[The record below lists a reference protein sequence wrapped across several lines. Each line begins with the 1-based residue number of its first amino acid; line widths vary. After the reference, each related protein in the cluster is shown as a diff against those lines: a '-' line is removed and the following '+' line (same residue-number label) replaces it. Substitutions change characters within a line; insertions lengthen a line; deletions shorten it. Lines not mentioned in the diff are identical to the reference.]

1 MLQLVEMEGRVTENG
16 CIEIPMTVLDQT
28 GICTGDAIK
37 LIYMA
42 EEEEVK
48 SAAKEFLLV
57 RNDQDVVEELAREQR
72 VSLQIPEELL
82 QDAGI
87 SMDAD
92 LDIVCQNGRIV
103 IFSSELLKEME
114 IPEEVMEI
122 CNELGISE
130 DKVKIILNTTEQVHK
145 LLDEKGRILIPKEF
159 RQMTEMECG
168 DIVKLSVSGGKII
181 LSKVDIVE
189 MGSQDPETMEAYVN
203 AAVKQLNPAKQVALA
218 ARILKFAQQE
228 T

>member
-16 CIEIPMTVLDQT
+16 CIEIPMTVLDQA

-57 RNDQDVVEELAREQR
+57 KNDQDVVEELAREQR

-103 IFSSELLKEME
+103 IFSSELLKETV

-130 DKVKIILNTTEQVHK
+130 DKVKIILNTTEGGS
-145 LLDEKGRILIPKEF
+145 DEKTG
-159 RQMTEMECG
+159 T
-168 DIVKLSVSGGKII
+168 
-181 LSKVDIVE
+181 
-189 MGSQDPETMEAYVN
+189 
-203 AAVKQLNPAKQVALA
+203 
-218 ARILKFAQQE
+218 
-228 T
+228 

>member
-16 CIEIPMTVLDQT
+16 CIEIPMTVLDQA

-57 RNDQDVVEELAREQR
+57 KNDQDVVEELAREQR

-87 SMDAD
+87 PMDAD

-103 IFSSELLKEME
+103 IFSSELLKDTV

-130 DKVKIILNTTEQVHK
+130 DKVKIILNTTEGEP
-145 LLDEKGRILIPKEF
+145 DEKTG
-159 RQMTEMECG
+159 T
-168 DIVKLSVSGGKII
+168 
-181 LSKVDIVE
+181 
-189 MGSQDPETMEAYVN
+189 
-203 AAVKQLNPAKQVALA
+203 
-218 ARILKFAQQE
+218 
-228 T
+228 

>member
-57 RNDQDVVEELAREQR
+57 KNDQDVVEELAREQR

-87 SMDAD
+87 PMDAD
-92 LDIVCQNGRIV
+92 LDIVCQNGR

-130 DKVKIILNTTEQVHK
+130 DKVKIILNTTEGGS
-145 LLDEKGRILIPKEF
+145 DEKTG
-159 RQMTEMECG
+159 T
-168 DIVKLSVSGGKII
+168 
-181 LSKVDIVE
+181 
-189 MGSQDPETMEAYVN
+189 
-203 AAVKQLNPAKQVALA
+203 
-218 ARILKFAQQE
+218 
-228 T
+228 

>member
-16 CIEIPMTVLDQT
+16 CIEIPMTVLDQA

-57 RNDQDVVEELAREQR
+57 KNDQDVVEELAREQR

-87 SMDAD
+87 PMDAD

-103 IFSSELLKEME
+103 IFSSELLKETE

-130 DKVKIILNTTEQVHK
+130 DKVKIILNTTEGEP
-145 LLDEKGRILIPKEF
+145 DEKTG
-159 RQMTEMECG
+159 T
-168 DIVKLSVSGGKII
+168 
-181 LSKVDIVE
+181 
-189 MGSQDPETMEAYVN
+189 
-203 AAVKQLNPAKQVALA
+203 
-218 ARILKFAQQE
+218 
-228 T
+228 

>member
-16 CIEIPMTVLDQT
+16 CIEIPMTVLDQA

-57 RNDQDVVEELAREQR
+57 KNDQDVVEELAREQR

-130 DKVKIILNTTEQVHK
+130 DKVKIILNTTEGEP
-145 LLDEKGRILIPKEF
+145 DEKTG
-159 RQMTEMECG
+159 T
-168 DIVKLSVSGGKII
+168 
-181 LSKVDIVE
+181 
-189 MGSQDPETMEAYVN
+189 
-203 AAVKQLNPAKQVALA
+203 
-218 ARILKFAQQE
+218 
-228 T
+228 

>member
-16 CIEIPMTVLDQT
+16 CIEIPMTVLDQA

-57 RNDQDVVEELAREQR
+57 KNDQDVVEELAREQR

-87 SMDAD
+87 PMDAD

-103 IFSSELLKEME
+103 IFSSELLKKTV

-130 DKVKIILNTTEQVHK
+130 DKVKIILNTTEGEP
-145 LLDEKGRILIPKEF
+145 DEKTG
-159 RQMTEMECG
+159 T
-168 DIVKLSVSGGKII
+168 
-181 LSKVDIVE
+181 
-189 MGSQDPETMEAYVN
+189 
-203 AAVKQLNPAKQVALA
+203 
-218 ARILKFAQQE
+218 
-228 T
+228 

>member
-1 MLQLVEMEGRVTENG
+1 MARKGEGILQLVEMEGRVTENG
-16 CIEIPMTVLDQT
+16 CIEIPMTVLDQA
-28 GICTGDAIK
+28 GICTGDAIN

-57 RNDQDVVEELAREQR
+57 KNDQDVVEELAREQR

-87 SMDAD
+87 PMDAD

-103 IFSSELLKEME
+103 IFSSELLKETV

-130 DKVKIILNTTEQVHK
+130 DKVKIILNTTEGEP
-145 LLDEKGRILIPKEF
+145 DEKTG
-159 RQMTEMECG
+159 T
-168 DIVKLSVSGGKII
+168 
-181 LSKVDIVE
+181 
-189 MGSQDPETMEAYVN
+189 
-203 AAVKQLNPAKQVALA
+203 
-218 ARILKFAQQE
+218 
-228 T
+228 

>member
-1 MLQLVEMEGRVTENG
+1 M
-16 CIEIPMTVLDQT
+16 
-28 GICTGDAIK
+28 ICTGDAIK

-48 SAAKEFLLV
+48 SASKEFLVV

-103 IFSSELLKEME
+103 IFSSELLKETE

-130 DKVKIILNTTEQVHK
+130 DKVKIILNTTEGGS
-145 LLDEKGRILIPKEF
+145 DEKTG
-159 RQMTEMECG
+159 T
-168 DIVKLSVSGGKII
+168 
-181 LSKVDIVE
+181 
-189 MGSQDPETMEAYVN
+189 
-203 AAVKQLNPAKQVALA
+203 
-218 ARILKFAQQE
+218 
-228 T
+228 

>member
-37 LIYMA
+37 LIYMT

-130 DKVKIILNTTEQVHK
+130 DKVKIILNTTEGVS
-145 LLDEKGRILIPKEF
+145 DEKTG
-159 RQMTEMECG
+159 T
-168 DIVKLSVSGGKII
+168 
-181 LSKVDIVE
+181 
-189 MGSQDPETMEAYVN
+189 
-203 AAVKQLNPAKQVALA
+203 
-218 ARILKFAQQE
+218 
-228 T
+228 

>member
-16 CIEIPMTVLDQT
+16 CIEIPMTVLDQA

-48 SAAKEFLLV
+48 SVAKEFLLV

-87 SMDAD
+87 PMDAD

-103 IFSSELLKEME
+103 IFSSELLKETE

-130 DKVKIILNTTEQVHK
+130 DKVKIILNTTEGEP
-145 LLDEKGRILIPKEF
+145 DEKTG
-159 RQMTEMECG
+159 T
-168 DIVKLSVSGGKII
+168 
-181 LSKVDIVE
+181 
-189 MGSQDPETMEAYVN
+189 
-203 AAVKQLNPAKQVALA
+203 
-218 ARILKFAQQE
+218 
-228 T
+228 

>member
-16 CIEIPMTVLDQT
+16 CIEIPMTVLDQA

-103 IFSSELLKEME
+103 IFSSELLKETV

-130 DKVKIILNTTEQVHK
+130 DKVKIILNTTEGVS
-145 LLDEKGRILIPKEF
+145 DEKTG
-159 RQMTEMECG
+159 T
-168 DIVKLSVSGGKII
+168 
-181 LSKVDIVE
+181 
-189 MGSQDPETMEAYVN
+189 
-203 AAVKQLNPAKQVALA
+203 
-218 ARILKFAQQE
+218 
-228 T
+228 

>member
-1 MLQLVEMEGRVTENG
+1 MARKGEGMLQLVEMEGRVTENG
-16 CIEIPMTVLDQT
+16 CIEIPMTVLDQA

-57 RNDQDVVEELAREQR
+57 KNDQDVVEELAREQR

-87 SMDAD
+87 PMDAD

-103 IFSSELLKEME
+103 IFSSELLKETV

-130 DKVKIILNTTEQVHK
+130 DKVKIILNTTEGEP
-145 LLDEKGRILIPKEF
+145 DEKTG
-159 RQMTEMECG
+159 T
-168 DIVKLSVSGGKII
+168 
-181 LSKVDIVE
+181 
-189 MGSQDPETMEAYVN
+189 
-203 AAVKQLNPAKQVALA
+203 
-218 ARILKFAQQE
+218 
-228 T
+228 

>member
-16 CIEIPMTVLDQT
+16 CIEIPMTVLDQA

-57 RNDQDVVEELAREQR
+57 KNDQDVVEELAREQR

-87 SMDAD
+87 PMDAD
-92 LDIVCQNGRIV
+92 LDIVCQTGRIV
-103 IFSSELLKEME
+103 IFSSELLKETV

-130 DKVKIILNTTEQVHK
+130 DKVKIILNTTEGEP
-145 LLDEKGRILIPKEF
+145 DEKTG
-159 RQMTEMECG
+159 T
-168 DIVKLSVSGGKII
+168 
-181 LSKVDIVE
+181 
-189 MGSQDPETMEAYVN
+189 
-203 AAVKQLNPAKQVALA
+203 
-218 ARILKFAQQE
+218 
-228 T
+228 

>member
-16 CIEIPMTVLDQT
+16 CIEIPMTVLDQA

-57 RNDQDVVEELAREQR
+57 KNDQDVVEELAREQR

-87 SMDAD
+87 PMDAD

-103 IFSSELLKEME
+103 IFSSELLKETE

-130 DKVKIILNTTEQVHK
+130 DKVKIILNTMEGEP
-145 LLDEKGRILIPKEF
+145 DEKTG
-159 RQMTEMECG
+159 T
-168 DIVKLSVSGGKII
+168 
-181 LSKVDIVE
+181 
-189 MGSQDPETMEAYVN
+189 
-203 AAVKQLNPAKQVALA
+203 
-218 ARILKFAQQE
+218 
-228 T
+228 

>member
-16 CIEIPMTVLDQT
+16 CIEIPMTVLDQA

-57 RNDQDVVEELAREQR
+57 KNDQDVVEELAREQR

-87 SMDAD
+87 PMDAD
-92 LDIVCQNGRIV
+92 LDIVCKNGRIV
-103 IFSSELLKEME
+103 IFSSELLKETV

-130 DKVKIILNTTEQVHK
+130 DKVKIILNTTEGEP
-145 LLDEKGRILIPKEF
+145 DEKTG
-159 RQMTEMECG
+159 T
-168 DIVKLSVSGGKII
+168 
-181 LSKVDIVE
+181 
-189 MGSQDPETMEAYVN
+189 
-203 AAVKQLNPAKQVALA
+203 
-218 ARILKFAQQE
+218 
-228 T
+228 

>member
-16 CIEIPMTVLDQT
+16 CIEIPMTVLDQA

-57 RNDQDVVEELAREQR
+57 KNDQDVVEELAREQR

-103 IFSSELLKEME
+103 IFSSELLKETV

-130 DKVKIILNTTEQVHK
+130 DKVKIILNTTEGEP
-145 LLDEKGRILIPKEF
+145 DEKTG
-159 RQMTEMECG
+159 T
-168 DIVKLSVSGGKII
+168 
-181 LSKVDIVE
+181 
-189 MGSQDPETMEAYVN
+189 
-203 AAVKQLNPAKQVALA
+203 
-218 ARILKFAQQE
+218 
-228 T
+228 

>member
-16 CIEIPMTVLDQT
+16 CIEIPMTVLDQA

-57 RNDQDVVEELAREQR
+57 KNDQDVVEELAREQR

-87 SMDAD
+87 PMDAD

-103 IFSSELLKEME
+103 IFSSELLKETV

-130 DKVKIILNTTEQVHK
+130 DKVKIILNTTEGEP
-145 LLDEKGRILIPKEF
+145 DEKTGTYTVR
-159 RQMTEMECG
+159 
-168 DIVKLSVSGGKII
+168 
-181 LSKVDIVE
+181 
-189 MGSQDPETMEAYVN
+189 
-203 AAVKQLNPAKQVALA
+203 
-218 ARILKFAQQE
+218 
-228 T
+228 

>member
-42 EEEEVK
+42 EEEVK

-57 RNDQDVVEELAREQR
+57 RNDQNVVEELAREQR

-103 IFSSELLKEME
+103 ISSSELLKKME

-130 DKVKIILNTTEQVHK
+130 DKVKIILNTTEGES
-145 LLDEKGRILIPKEF
+145 DEKTG
-159 RQMTEMECG
+159 T
-168 DIVKLSVSGGKII
+168 
-181 LSKVDIVE
+181 
-189 MGSQDPETMEAYVN
+189 
-203 AAVKQLNPAKQVALA
+203 
-218 ARILKFAQQE
+218 
-228 T
+228 

>member
-16 CIEIPMTVLDQT
+16 CIEIPMTVLDQA

-57 RNDQDVVEELAREQR
+57 KNDQDVVEELAREQR

-87 SMDAD
+87 PMDAD

-103 IFSSELLKEME
+103 IFSSELLKETV

-130 DKVKIILNTTEQVHK
+130 DKVKIILNTTEGGS
-145 LLDEKGRILIPKEF
+145 DEKTG
-159 RQMTEMECG
+159 T
-168 DIVKLSVSGGKII
+168 
-181 LSKVDIVE
+181 
-189 MGSQDPETMEAYVN
+189 
-203 AAVKQLNPAKQVALA
+203 
-218 ARILKFAQQE
+218 
-228 T
+228 

>member
-16 CIEIPMTVLDQT
+16 CIEIPMTVLDQA

-57 RNDQDVVEELAREQR
+57 RNDQNVVEELAREQR

-103 IFSSELLKEME
+103 ISSSELLKKME

-130 DKVKIILNTTEQVHK
+130 DKVKIILNTAEGEP
-145 LLDEKGRILIPKEF
+145 DEKTG
-159 RQMTEMECG
+159 T
-168 DIVKLSVSGGKII
+168 
-181 LSKVDIVE
+181 
-189 MGSQDPETMEAYVN
+189 
-203 AAVKQLNPAKQVALA
+203 
-218 ARILKFAQQE
+218 
-228 T
+228 

>member
-1 MLQLVEMEGRVTENG
+1 M
-16 CIEIPMTVLDQT
+16 
-28 GICTGDAIK
+28 
-37 LIYMA
+37 
-42 EEEEVK
+42 
-48 SAAKEFLLV
+48 
-57 RNDQDVVEELAREQR
+57 EELAREQR

-130 DKVKIILNTTEQVHK
+130 DKVKIILNTTEGDRMKKQVHK

>member
-42 EEEEVK
+42 EE
-48 SAAKEFLLV
+48 AKEFLLV

-130 DKVKIILNTTEQVHK
+130 DKVKIILNTTEGEPN
-145 LLDEKGRILIPKEF
+145 EKTG
-159 RQMTEMECG
+159 T
-168 DIVKLSVSGGKII
+168 
-181 LSKVDIVE
+181 
-189 MGSQDPETMEAYVN
+189 
-203 AAVKQLNPAKQVALA
+203 
-218 ARILKFAQQE
+218 
-228 T
+228 

>member
-42 EEEEVK
+42 EEEVK

-57 RNDQDVVEELAREQR
+57 RNDQNVVEELAREQR

-103 IFSSELLKEME
+103 ISSSELLKKME

-130 DKVKIILNTTEQVHK
+130 DKVKIILNTTEGGS
-145 LLDEKGRILIPKEF
+145 DEKTG
-159 RQMTEMECG
+159 T
-168 DIVKLSVSGGKII
+168 
-181 LSKVDIVE
+181 
-189 MGSQDPETMEAYVN
+189 
-203 AAVKQLNPAKQVALA
+203 
-218 ARILKFAQQE
+218 
-228 T
+228 

>member
-16 CIEIPMTVLDQT
+16 CIEIPMTVLDQA

-42 EEEEVK
+42 EEEEAK

-57 RNDQDVVEELAREQR
+57 KNDQDVVEELAREQR

-87 SMDAD
+87 PMDAD

-103 IFSSELLKEME
+103 IFSSELLKETE

-130 DKVKIILNTTEQVHK
+130 DKVKIILNTTEGEP
-145 LLDEKGRILIPKEF
+145 DEKTG
-159 RQMTEMECG
+159 T
-168 DIVKLSVSGGKII
+168 
-181 LSKVDIVE
+181 
-189 MGSQDPETMEAYVN
+189 
-203 AAVKQLNPAKQVALA
+203 
-218 ARILKFAQQE
+218 
-228 T
+228 